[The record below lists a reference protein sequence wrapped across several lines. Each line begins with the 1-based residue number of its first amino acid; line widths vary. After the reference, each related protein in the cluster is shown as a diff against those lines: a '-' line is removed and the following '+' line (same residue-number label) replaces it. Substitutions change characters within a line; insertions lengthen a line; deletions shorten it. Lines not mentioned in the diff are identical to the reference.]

1 MSGVD
6 VPVVTVDGPSG
17 SGKGTLSQL
26 LAQRL
31 GYRLLDSGA
40 VYRLLALAA
49 QRHGVDLRDIE
60 ALAALARSLDI
71 GFGIDARGGR
81 QVFLENHEVSIEIRN
96 ESCGRAASI
105 IAAIKPVRAALLQRQ
120 RAFRRPPGL
129 VADGRDMGTVVF
141 PEADRKIFLV
151 AGLEERARRRY
162 KQLKEQ
168 GIGASLDALL
178 KDLAKRDER
187 DQNRMVAPL
196 KPAEDAIVIDSTGL
210 SIGQVLDKA
219 LALVTDLREDSDP

>member
-1 MSGVD
+1 MNRVKT
-6 VPVVTVDGPSG
+6 PVITVDGPSG
-17 SGKGTLSQL
+17 SGKGTLSLL
-26 LAQRL
+26 LARRL

-49 QRHGVDLRDIE
+49 RRHGVDLHDSR
-60 ALAALARSLDI
+60 ALAELAVSLDI
-71 GFGIDARGGR
+71 DFEADAQGGQR
-81 QVFLENHEVSIEIRN
+81 VFLENQEVSTEIRT
-96 ESCGRAASI
+96 EACSRAASQ
-105 IAAIKPVRAALLQRQ
+105 IAAIKEVREALLQRQ
-120 RAFRRPPGL
+120 RAFRSPPGL

-141 PEADRKIFLV
+141 PEADLKIFLV

-187 DQNRMVAPL
+187 DQKRAVAPL
-196 KPAEDAIVIDSTGL
+196 KPAADAIVIDSTGL
-210 SIGQVLDKA
+210 SIDEVLEKA
-219 LALVTDLREDSDP
+219 LAIVN

>member
-1 MSGVD
+1 MNRVKT
-6 VPVVTVDGPSG
+6 PVITVDGPSG

-26 LAQRL
+26 LARRL

-49 QRHGVDLRDIE
+49 RRHGVDLHDSR
-60 ALAALARSLDI
+60 ALAELAVSLDI
-71 GFGIDARGGR
+71 DFEADAQGGQR
-81 QVFLENHEVSIEIRN
+81 VFLENQEVSTEIRT
-96 ESCGRAASI
+96 EACSRAASQ
-105 IAAIKPVRAALLQRQ
+105 IAAIKEVREALLQRQ
-120 RAFRRPPGL
+120 RAFRSPPGL

-141 PEADRKIFLV
+141 PEADLKIFLV

-187 DQNRMVAPL
+187 DQKRAVAPL
-196 KPAEDAIVIDSTGL
+196 KPAADAIVIDSTGL
-210 SIGQVLDKA
+210 SIDEVLEKA
-219 LALVTDLREDSDP
+219 LAIVN